1 MARQLLT
8 ILSLSISLCSFGQ
21 ESPDKSLAGLYRV
34 NFAPTEQIKISIE
47 NNQPMLELVGQGKA
61 PLSRVNEN
69 QYEIKVIKPTIGIQ
83 FVRDSS
89 GKVLKLVWHWS
100 PQKVEWLRT
109 KDSPND
115 SPAGTSGLAALTGKF
130 KLKNNSYRLMI
141 IAAENDHLTFKVA
154 DHPVYPL
161 TMLSQNFYS
170 YQLNEYKNSFE
181 FKMDKN
187 GRAEKIITEE
197 TGPIEWIKEMDD
209 ENPVLARSFNNRQN
223 SFTRADTL
231 RGMLTP
237 LRTCYDVSFY
247 ALDVKVDPE
256 AKAIEGNTIIRF
268 RVVQQFDKMQVD
280 LYKNM
285 AISKILYH
293 DVQLSFTREYN
304 AVFVQFPKSLT
315 LGQEEEIRIYY
326 AGKPQIPDPSSLR
339 GGFLWMQDKNG
350 KPWIESVC
358 QGSGASLWWPC
369 KDHLSDKPDSMK
381 ISITVPEGITE
392 ISNGKL
398 LQKTKVE
405 GNAVRFDW
413 YVDYPINNY
422 NVVLNIGDYV
432 SFPEQYHRDND
443 SLPLNF
449 YCLSY
454 NTEKA
459 KQIFNH
465 AKLMLALYEKDFG
478 KYPFQKDGFTLM
490 EAPYPMEHQSAVSI
504 GSINMPI
511 NSDKYDSAE
520 SIRTTWHEAAHEWWG
535 NSITCKDM
543 ADLWI
548 HEAFAT
554 YAEVLAYEQ
563 FVGKSAALKYLK
575 DGVPA
580 NKEPIIG
587 FYDVNDFHLGD
598 MYTKGGLMLHTLR
611 NVIDDDVVW
620 FNMLRSLQD
629 HFKYQTV
636 TTADIVGYVNKITGK
651 DFTYFFDQYLRYA
664 SIPQLQ
670 ISFSQKGADLQLQYR
685 WKADVKDFRMPVK
698 VTTARNS
705 YAFVYPTEN
714 WQSLSLPSMNEK
726 DFKVDLD
733 EFYVD
738 VKKEVH

>member
-1 MARQLLT
+1 MTRQLLT
-8 ILSLSISLCSFGQ
+8 ILGLFISIFSFGQ
-21 ESPDKSLAGLYRV
+21 GSPDKSLTGLYRV

-69 QYEIKVIKPTIGIQ
+69 QYEIKVIKPSIGIQ
-83 FVRDSS
+83 FIRDST
-89 GKVLKLVWHWS
+89 GKVLKLIWRWS
-100 PQKVEWLRT
+100 PQKAEWIRT
-109 KDSPND
+109 KDSPTD
-115 SPAGTSGLAALTGKF
+115 AQGGTNGLAALTGKF

-141 IAAENDHLTFKVA
+141 IAEENDHLTFKVS

-161 TMLSQNFYS
+161 TPISQNLYS
-170 YQLNEYKNSFE
+170 YQIRDYKNSFE
-181 FKMDKN
+181 FKINKN
-187 GRAEKIITEE
+187 GSAEKIITEE

-209 ENPVLARSFNNRQN
+209 ENPVLARSFTNRQN

-268 RVVQQFDKMQVD
+268 RVMQPFDKMQVD

-285 AISKILYH
+285 AISKILFH
-293 DVQLSFTREYN
+293 DKELSYTREYN

-315 LGQEEEIRIYY
+315 MGQEEEIRIYY

-381 ISITVPEGITE
+381 ISITVPEGVIE
-392 ISNGKL
+392 ISNGRL

-405 GNAVRFDW
+405 GNAARFDW

-432 SFPEQYHRDND
+432 HFSEQYIREKD
-443 SLPLNF
+443 SLSLNL

-454 NTEKA
+454 NIEKA

-504 GSINMPI
+504 GSINNPI
-511 NSDKYDSAE
+511 NSDKFDSAE

-575 DGVPA
+575 DGVPE

-587 FYDVNDFHLGD
+587 YYDVNDFHLGD

-611 NVIDDDVVW
+611 NVIDNDELW
-620 FNMLRSLQD
+620 FNMLRSLQH

-636 TTADIVGYVNKITGK
+636 TTGDIVGYVNKATGK
-651 DFTYFFDQYLRYA
+651 DLTYFFDQYLRFG

-670 ISFSQKGADLQLQYR
+670 IAITQKGLDLQLQYR
-685 WKADVKDFRMPVK
+685 WKADVKDFHMPVK
-698 VTTARNS
+698 VTTAKNS
-705 YAFVYPTEN
+705 LAFLFPTEN
-714 WQSLSLPSMNEK
+714 WQSLSLPNMSEK

-733 EFYVD
+733 DFYVS
-738 VKKEVH
+738 VQKVAP